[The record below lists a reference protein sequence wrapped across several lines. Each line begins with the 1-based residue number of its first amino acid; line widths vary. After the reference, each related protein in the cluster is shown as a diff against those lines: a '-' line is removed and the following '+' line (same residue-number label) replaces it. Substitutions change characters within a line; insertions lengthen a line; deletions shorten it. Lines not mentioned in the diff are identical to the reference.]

1 MKHFKTLAA
10 MYLMYISAAF
20 GQLDESKNFLYLY
33 SDSVIYANRIN
44 LRRDFSGS
52 LYFTVDS
59 KIFHPEQVKFFNNYR
74 GFFANVKD
82 ATFNGET
89 AFSERI
95 RKGKLNLFEEKTF
108 TWEYDDDGDVYG
120 RRYRERPQVSAVRN
134 YYNIDYGKLKKA
146 TYANLSKD
154 LAGNPESIQLLNK
167 YESVKKAKIGLYVG
181 AGASLL
187 AGLITFVSGGSKS
200 TDLQHGFNSG
210 SKEFTGGVIL
220 LGLGTGLAT
229 GGYLLSVSEPKY
241 LKAAIDSYND

>member
-1 MKHFKTLAA
+1 MTLAA

-20 GQLDESKNFLYLY
+20 CQLDESRNFLYLY
-33 SDSVIYANRIN
+33 SDSVIYANRIH

-52 LYFTVDS
+52 LYFMVDS
-59 KIFHPEQVKFFNNYR
+59 KRFHPEQVKFFNNYR
-74 GFFANVKD
+74 GFFANVRD
-82 ATFNGET
+82 VTFTGET

-108 TWEYDDDGDVYG
+108 NWDYDDNAYG
-120 RRYRERPQVSAVRN
+120 RRYRERPQVSSVRN

-154 LAGNPESIQLLNK
+154 LAGNPQSIQLLNK
-167 YESVKKAKIGLYVG
+167 YESVKKAKIGMYVG

-187 AGLITFVSGGSKS
+187 AGLITFVAGGSDNS
-200 TDLQHGFNSG
+200 DFGHGFNDAH
-210 SKEFTGGVIL
+210 KEFTGSFIL
-220 LGLGTGLAT
+220 LGLGTGLAA

-241 LKAAIDSYND
+241 LKDAIDSYND